1 MLVSK
6 KRGIEA
12 VSHMCA
18 VMRNAEL
25 EMLPKVALSKEE
37 LPLLPNVF
45 DVVDSLWGNKIHL
58 RGMLLAMGLSKSEET
73 SIRYTFGTSLITQ
86 VHANFPVTAPRNA
99 DLYSYIDYQ
108 IPDTCP
114 AYPLLRDRDIART
127 TVMNKFNNIAAQ
139 LCSFIEAHKSTNEA
153 LKAMPELAMY
163 LTKDVLD
170 DIERKGY
177 RGDKQ
182 DEAEKSKPAVDL
194 STVVSAAVAHRI
206 EGALK

>member
-18 VMRNAEL
+18 VMRTAEL
-25 EMLPKVALSKEE
+25 ETLPKVALSEEE
-37 LPLLPNVF
+37 LTLLPNVF

-58 RGMLLAMGLSKSEET
+58 RGMMLAMGLSKSEKT
-73 SIRYTFGTSLITQ
+73 SIRYKFGTSLITQ
-86 VHANFPVTAPRNA
+86 VQANFPITAPRNA
-99 DLYSYIDYQ
+99 DLYSYIHYQ

-170 DIERKGY
+170 DIARKVS

-182 DEAEKSKPAVDL
+182 GEAENRKPAVDL

-206 EGALK
+206 GGS

>member
-12 VSHMCA
+12 ITATCA
-18 VMRNAEL
+18 VMRTAEL
-25 EMLPKVALSKEE
+25 ETLPKVELTKEE
-37 LPLLPNVF
+37 LKLLPSIF

-58 RGMLLAMGLSKSEET
+58 RGMMLAMGLSKSEKT
-73 SIRYTFGTSLITQ
+73 NIRYKFGTSLITQ
-86 VHANFPVTAPRNA
+86 VQANFPVTAPKNA
-99 DLYSYIDYQ
+99 DLYSYIEYQ

-170 DIERKGY
+170 DIERKVS
-177 RGDKQ
+177 RGGKQ
-182 DEAEKSKPAVDL
+182 DEVEKSKPAVDL

-206 EGALK
+206 GGS

>member
-12 VSHMCA
+12 VSQMCA
-18 VMRNAEL
+18 VMRTDEL
-25 EMLPKVALSKEE
+25 KTLPKVELTKEE
-37 LPLLPNVF
+37 LKLLPSVF

-58 RGMLLAMGLSKSEET
+58 RGMLLAMGLSKSETT
-73 SIRYTFGTSLITQ
+73 SIRYKFGTSFITQ
-86 VHANFPVTAPRNA
+86 VQVNFPVTAPRNA
-99 DLYSYIDYQ
+99 DLYACIDYQ

-114 AYPLLRDRDIART
+114 AYPLLRGRSIART
-127 TVMNKFNNIAAQ
+127 TVVNKFDNIAAQ

-170 DIERKGY
+170 DIERKVS

-182 DEAEKSKPAVDL
+182 GAAENRKPAVDL
-194 STVVSAAVAHRI
+194 STVVSAAAAHRI
-206 EGALK
+206 GGS

>member
-18 VMRNAEL
+18 VMRTAEL
-25 EMLPKVALSKEE
+25 ETLPPVALSEEE
-37 LPLLPNVF
+37 LTLLPNVF

-58 RGMLLAMGLSKSEET
+58 RGMMLAMGLSKSEKT
-73 SIRYTFGTSLITQ
+73 NIRYKFGTSLITQ
-86 VHANFPVTAPRNA
+86 VQANFPVTAPRNA
-99 DLYSYIDYQ
+99 DLYAYIDYQ

-114 AYPLLRDRDIART
+114 AYPLLMGRSIART
-127 TVMNKFNNIAAQ
+127 TVVNKFNNIAAQ

-153 LKAMPELAMY
+153 LKAMPELSMY
-163 LTKDVLD
+163 LGSEVMEK
-170 DIERKGY
+170 IERKVS

-182 DEAEKSKPAVDL
+182 GAAENRKPAVDL
-194 STVVSAAVAHRI
+194 STVVSAAAAHRI
-206 EGALK
+206 GGS

>member
-18 VMRNAEL
+18 VMRTAEL
-25 EMLPKVALSKEE
+25 KTLPPVALSEEE
-37 LPLLPNVF
+37 LTLLPNVF

-58 RGMLLAMGLSKSEET
+58 RGMMLAMGLSKSEKT
-73 SIRYTFGTSLITQ
+73 NIRYKFGTSLITQ
-86 VHANFPVTAPRNA
+86 VQANFPVTAPRNA
-99 DLYSYIDYQ
+99 DLYARIDYQ

-114 AYPLLRDRDIART
+114 AYPLLRGRSIART
-127 TVMNKFNNIAAQ
+127 TVVNKFDNIAAQ

-170 DIERKGY
+170 DIERKVS

-182 DEAEKSKPAVDL
+182 GAAENRKPAVDL
-194 STVVSAAVAHRI
+194 STVVSAAAAHRI
-206 EGALK
+206 GGS

>member
-18 VMRNAEL
+18 VMRNAKL
-25 EMLPKVALSKEE
+25 ETLPEVKLTAEE
-37 LPLLPNVF
+37 LKLLPSVF
-45 DVVDSLWGNKIHL
+45 DVVDSMWGNKIHM
-58 RGMLLAMGLSKSEET
+58 RGMMIDMGLCKSEKT
-73 SIRYTFGTSLITQ
+73 NIRYVFDRTCMHTVESR
-86 VHANFPVTAPRNA
+86 FPVVAPKGT
-99 DLYSYIDYQ
+99 DLYPYYNYT

-114 AYPLLRDRDIART
+114 AYALLKQRNDARMAVST
-127 TVMNKFNNIAAQ
+127 KFDNIAAQ

-163 LTKDVLD
+163 LTKGVLD
-170 DIERKGY
+170 DIERKVS
-177 RGDKQ
+177 RGDNQ
-182 DEAEKSKPAVDL
+182 GEAEKSKPAVDL

-206 EGALK
+206 GGE